1 MAIERLR
8 DVRAADVV
16 VTAVLCLLA
25 AGLAVEDVVS
35 HDPATRIDSHSW
47 LSVPV
52 LVAAAVPVLWWRRAL
67 VPVLVVSCAVM
78 ALHVLAFGA
87 LVRCGAGLPLT
98 FVLAFFAGLEHRS
111 ARAGAALALSG
122 VLATLVLVQDTAAG
136 IGLLPVALAV
146 LVVLFGIG
154 RVVAHRSRMAQDLL
168 RHNEDLR
175 RLRDER
181 AALEVTEERLRL
193 SARLEA
199 LLGERLAQLACAAES
214 ISATAD
220 PAATK
225 ALLAT
230 LEDDG
235 RRTLG
240 DMREIVGL
248 LRGGEV
254 ALAPV
259 PSVAHLDALLA
270 QHVHGKPRLQVTGD
284 PRLLPAVVELSTY
297 RIVEHLL
304 SALGDDPTAPVGVA
318 VAFAEHSLEIRVSG
332 AVARGTDI
340 RNAVGRARERV
351 RLHAGSLDVK
361 VARGQARVVA
371 LLPVPEGG

>member
-1 MAIERLR
+1 MAAGRLR
-8 DVRAADVV
+8 GVRTADVAL
-16 VTAVLCLLA
+16 TAVLCLLA

-35 HDPATRIDSHSW
+35 HDPTTRIDSHSW
-47 LSVPV
+47 LGVPV
-52 LVAAAVPVLWWRRAL
+52 LVATAVPVLWWRRSLLAVLAL
-67 VPVLVVSCAVM
+67 SCAAM
-78 ALHVLAFGA
+78 AVHVLAFGA

-98 FVLAFFAGLEHRS
+98 FVLASLAGLERRP
-111 ARAGAALALSG
+111 ARAAAALALAG
-122 VLATLVLVQDTAAG
+122 ALGTLVLVRDTAAG
-136 IGLLPVALAV
+136 VGLLPVALVV

-154 RVVAHRSRMAQDLL
+154 RLVAQRARMAQDL
-168 RHNEDLR
+168 RQHNEELR

-193 SARLEA
+193 SSRLEA
-199 LLGERLAQLACAAES
+199 LLSERLAQLASAAES
-214 ISATAD
+214 SPAAAG

-259 PSVAHLDALLA
+259 PAVAHLDALLA
-270 QHVHGKPRLQVTGD
+270 QHLPGRPRLQVSGD

-304 SALGDDPTAPVGVA
+304 AALRDDPAAPVA
-318 VAFAEHSLEIRVSG
+318 VAIAFTEHALEIRVSG
-332 AVARGTDI
+332 PVSRAADVRD
-340 RNAVGRARERV
+340 AVGRARERV
-351 RLHAGSLDVK
+351 RLHAGSLEVK